1 MVFSF
6 PSSPVD
12 GQVVTETQPDGSV
25 LTATYAASKNGWTVT
40 RQPGPPTTVEP
51 VGPIDVTPTA
61 HGQVVM
67 WDANLGTWV
76 AAAIP
81 PARLEDLANV
91 QITDPQEGDVLTYV
105 AADQMWINLHLGPE
119 P

>member
-1 MVFSF
+1 
-6 PSSPVD
+6 
-12 GQVVTETQPDGSV
+12 
-25 LTATYAASKNGWTVT
+25 
-40 RQPGPPTTVEP
+40 
-51 VGPIDVTPTA
+51 
-61 HGQVVM
+61 M